1 MTTAFFPHFVNIVF
15 IYLYIYIFRLSINFV
30 VELSDVPDITE
41 LSVSRISTLRYCLFL
56 LMSRQLYSHHIH
68 MYVNTMIKSAIY
80 TN

>member
-1 MTTAFFPHFVNIVF
+1 MPIAFFPYFVNTVF
-15 IYLYIYIFRLSINFV
+15 IYIFRLSINFV

-41 LSVSRISTLRYCLFL
+41 LSVSRISTLRYCSFL

-68 MYVNTMIKSAIY
+68 MYVNAMTKSAIY